1 MPWLQIKIDT
11 NPSHA
16 EVLEELL
23 MAAGANAITL
33 EDCKDQPLF
42 EPIRGT
48 TPLWQDTRIT
58 GLFDADQDAQAMT
71 RAIRAGWEDIFPAT
85 DFPPVKVEILED
97 KDWERE
103 WMDNFHP
110 IQVGE
115 RLWICPSW
123 KDAPDH
129 NAVNLTLDPG
139 LAFGTGTHPT
149 TFMCLKWL
157 DQNDVSGKTVV
168 DYGCGS
174 GILGVAALLL
184 GAEQAWGVDND
195 PQALIATREN
205 TRRNNLPDDQFEV
218 FMPGKLEDTRADLML
233 ANILAGPLI
242 DLATVITELVRHE
255 GQLVLSGILQHQ
267 ADEVIRAYSPW
278 FDFDPVQT
286 LDEWV
291 CLSAI
296 KIRQG

>member
-11 NPSHA
+11 NPTQA
-16 EVLEELL
+16 EVLEDLL
-23 MAAGANAITL
+23 LEAGANAVTL
-33 EDCKDQPLF
+33 EDAADQPLF

-48 TPLWQDTRIT
+48 TPLWQETRIT
-58 GLFDADQDAQAMT
+58 GLFEATMDSQQMIDHLQQGWAEAYPDQSCPT
-71 RAIRAGWEDIFPAT
+71 PRI
-85 DFPPVKVEILED
+85 EILED

-123 KDAPDH
+123 REVP
-129 NAVNLTLDPG
+129 NPEAVNLALDPG

-149 TFMCLKWL
+149 TFMCLQWL
-157 DQNDVSGKTVV
+157 DRNDVSGKKVV

-205 TRRNNLPDDQFEV
+205 TNRNQIEPERFNVYF
-218 FMPGKLEDTRADLML
+218 PGKIDGVQADLML
-233 ANILAGPLI
+233 ANILAAPLI
-242 DLATVITELVRHE
+242 DLASTISALVKN
-255 GQLVLSGILQHQ
+255 GGDIVLSGILDHQ
-267 ADEVIRAYSPW
+267 AEQVMAAYAPW
-278 FDFDPVQT
+278 FELDTPTQK
-286 LDEWV
+286 DEWV
-291 CLSAI
+291 CISGKKI
-296 KIRQG
+296 K

>member
-11 NPSHA
+11 DPSHA
-16 EVLEELL
+16 EELEELL
-23 MAAGANAITL
+23 LAAGAGAVTL

-48 TPLWQDTRIT
+48 TPLWQHTRIT
-58 GLFDADQDAQAMT
+58 GLFDADQDSEAMT
-71 RAIRAGWEDIFPAT
+71 AALHLGWQEIFPTQA
-85 DFPPVKVEILED
+85 FPQFRIEILED

-110 IQVGE
+110 IQVGD

-123 KDAPDH
+123 KDAPDE

-149 TFMCLKWL
+149 TFMCLQWL
-157 DQNDVSGKTVV
+157 DQHDVNGKTVV

-184 GAEQAWGVDND
+184 GAKQAWGVDND
-195 PQALIATREN
+195 PQALIATRDN
-205 TRRNNLPDDQFEV
+205 TQRNQLPDERFEV
-218 FMPGKLEDTRADLML
+218 YMPGKLDGTEADLML

-242 DLATVITELVRHE
+242 DLAETISGLVKAE

-267 ADEVIRAYSPW
+267 ADEVMKAYTPW
-278 FDFDPVQT
+278 FDFAPIAT
-286 LDEWV
+286 KDEWV
-291 CLSAI
+291 CLSGT
-296 KIRQG
+296 KIRT

>member
-1 MPWLQIKIDT
+1 MPWLQIKMDT
-11 NPSHA
+11 NPAHA
-16 EVLEELL
+16 EVLEDVLL
-23 MAAGANAITL
+23 AAGANAVTL
-33 EDCKDQPLF
+33 EDGEDQPLF

-48 TPLWQDTRIT
+48 TPLWQQTRIT
-58 GLFDADQDAQAMT
+58 GLFDAEQDSKVMVEALQKGWAEVFPDQA
-71 RAIRAGWEDIFPAT
+71 FPS
-85 DFPPVKVEILED
+85 PRIEILED

-103 WMDNFHP
+103 WMENFHP

-123 KDAPDH
+123 KEAP
-129 NAVNLTLDPG
+129 NPEATNLVLDPG

-149 TFMCLKWL
+149 TFMCLQWL
-157 DQNDVSGKTVV
+157 DKHDVSGQTVI

-184 GAEQAWGVDND
+184 GAEKAYGVDND

-205 TRRNNLPDDQFEV
+205 TDRNSLTAESFDV
-218 FMPGKLEDTRADLML
+218 FYPGKIGNVQADLML

-242 DLATVITELVRHE
+242 DLAPTLAALIRDQ
-255 GQLVLSGILQHQ
+255 GNLVLSGILAHQ
-267 ADEVIRAYSPW
+267 ADDVMAAYAPW
-278 FDFDPVQT
+278 FNFAPVAQKE
-286 LDEWV
+286 EWV

-296 KIRQG
+296 KVQS

>member
-11 NPSHA
+11 NPTQA
-16 EVLEELL
+16 EVLEDLL
-23 MAAGANAITL
+23 LEAGANAVTL
-33 EDCKDQPLF
+33 EDAADQPLF

-48 TPLWQDTRIT
+48 TPLWQETRIS
-58 GLFDADQDAQAMT
+58 GLFEASTDSQQMVDYLQQGWAQAYPDQACPT
-71 RAIRAGWEDIFPAT
+71 PRI
-85 DFPPVKVEILED
+85 EILED

-110 IQVGE
+110 IQVGD

-123 KDAPDH
+123 REVPNPD
-129 NAVNLTLDPG
+129 AVNLALDPG

-149 TFMCLKWL
+149 TFMCLQWL
-157 DQNDVSGKTVV
+157 DRHDVTGKRVV

-205 TRRNNLPDDQFEV
+205 TNRNQIAPERFNVYF
-218 FMPGKLEDTRADLML
+218 PGKIDDVQADLML
-233 ANILAGPLI
+233 ANILAAPLI
-242 DLATVITELVRHE
+242 DLAPTISALVKI
-255 GQLVLSGILQHQ
+255 GGDIVLSGILDHQ
-267 ADEVIRAYSPW
+267 AEQVMAAYAPW
-278 FDFDPVQT
+278 FE
-286 LDEWV
+286 LDTPAHKEEWV
-291 CLSAI
+291 CISGKKI
-296 KIRQG
+296 K